1 MSPLQQPPTL
11 SDSFSSSS
19 ASASASASWFF
30 PYPKLRFFTRI
41 RRFLRSKSFS
51 KRSSPSARFEDE
63 TVIQGMGE
71 EEESLGLQRS
81 VKRLHF
87 GSWEEKEVAAMEIR
101 RLAQEDVKTRKS
113 LAELGVVP
121 PLVAMVVSPVVGRRR
136 LAVQTL
142 IELANGTYTNKA
154 LMVEAG
160 LLSNLL
166 QNTDTI
172 DESTMHEFARL
183 LLSIS
188 FLANTQF
195 PLNSTE
201 ILPFLVAILESG
213 SSIETKESCICTLY
227 NLSAVLDNSGP
238 LVNGGVVQSLLRLVS
253 VKEVSEKA
261 LATLGNLVV
270 TMMGKKAVENSTLVP
285 ESLIEIMTW
294 EDKPKCQELS
304 AYILMILAHQ
314 SSVQRQKM
322 AKAGIVPV
330 LLEVALLGSPLAQK
344 RVLKL
349 LQWFKDERQTRMG
362 PHSGPQAGRYVMG
375 SPLNQRETLEGKK
388 LMKTMVKQSLNK
400 NMEMITRRAN
410 AATAAS
416 PLKTLVIST
425 SSKSLPY

>member
-11 SDSFSSSS
+11 SDSFSS

-41 RRFLRSKSFS
+41 RRFLRSKSLA
-51 KRSSPSARFEDE
+51 KRSSPSARFEEE
-63 TVIQGMGE
+63 TVIEGMGE

-121 PLVAMVVSPVVGRRR
+121 PLVAMVGSPVVGRQR

-160 LLSNLL
+160 LLSNLP

-183 LLSIS
+183 LL
-188 FLANTQF
+188 
-195 PLNSTE
+195 
-201 ILPFLVAILESG
+201 
-213 SSIETKESCICTLY
+213 IETKESCICTLY

-375 SPLNQRETLEGKK
+375 SPVNQRETLEGKK

-416 PLKTLVIST
+416 TLKTLVIST